1 VADSPEAQLK
11 NELKLDFYYP
21 VLDAITVSLQ
31 SRFNAESVIIV
42 EHISSVLSLN
52 DKFESS
58 VKQLSLL
65 ARLDGDLCVAEG
77 KMVLANENCK
87 SSDGIITLQRISS
100 SMVQLK
106 HSVVYKNFFRLIVFL
121 LTLPVTSASCER
133 AHSKVDLIK
142 SAVLASMSSERLED
156 LVTISSEKSLLDSL
170 DPLTIV
176 DRFALRARGLK
187 L

>member
-1 VADSPEAQLK
+1 
-11 NELKLDFYYP
+11 
-21 VLDAITVSLQ
+21 
-31 SRFNAESVIIV
+31 
-42 EHISSVLSLN
+42 
-52 DKFESS
+52 
-58 VKQLSLL
+58 
-65 ARLDGDLCVAEG
+65 
-77 KMVLANENCK
+77 MVLANENYK

-156 LVTISSEKSLLDSL
+156 LVTISSEKSLLGSL
-170 DPLTIV
+170 DPLSIV